1 MPSAPS
7 PLEPRVEVSVQI
19 TQNGKP
25 VTDREQNL
33 NTFAGVTAVPRP
45 RARPL
50 LPALHDVWRCHI
62 STALHLDG
70 GGVTR
75 PAAAGTSKG
84 ALRAARPLGHVSA
97 AADTSCSPATDVS
110 SASVSTDHLS
120 TATGP
125 GVVTVRAHLDAVTAS
140 AGLRGLAGH

>member
-33 NTFAGVTAVPRP
+33 NTFAGVTALHAAVPRP

-50 LPALHDVWRCHI
+50 LPALHDVWRCH
-62 STALHLDG
+62 TPQPC
-70 GGVTR
+70 TW
-75 PAAAGTSKG
+75 
-84 ALRAARPLGHVSA
+84 
-97 AADTSCSPATDVS
+97 
-110 SASVSTDHLS
+110 
-120 TATGP
+120 
-125 GVVTVRAHLDAVTAS
+125 TVE
-140 AGLRGLAGH
+140 G